1 MAGQTKERE
10 KWPRPTGLG
19 LVRGKKRV
27 TMSDIARAA
36 GCSQSTVSL
45 VLNANTSVQIS
56 QETRNRVIK
65 LARELGY
72 EPPSFRGLDR
82 APQISPSGHI
92 AFVIDYMSTSPEA
105 VVSLNGIRQATEQT
119 GNVVLVVETGNDPE
133 IEPKALELLV
143 EHGVAAIIYGCVF
156 TREIELPEILRTTTT
171 PVFLLNCYSRDL
183 CRPAVV
189 PGETAG
195 GKRATN
201 ALVSAG
207 HRKIGT
213 ITGEPFMEA
222 TKDRLEGYRTVLA
235 TADIPFDPA
244 LVVEGD
250 WSASAGFR
258 GTEQL
263 LDLPSPP
270 TAIFCQNDRMAIGCY
285 EALKGR
291 GLSIPD
297 DISVIGF
304 DDEEIARHLYPPLT
318 SLVLP
323 HRAMGRWTIEQ
334 FLYGADQFDGM
345 FPVTKLECQLVERDS
360 IAPPTA

>member
-1 MAGQTKERE
+1 M
-10 KWPRPTGLG
+10 PVGLG
-19 LVRGKKRV
+19 LVRGRKRV
-27 TMSDIARAA
+27 TMSDVARAA

-56 QETRNRVIK
+56 KETRSRVVR

-72 EPPSFRGLDR
+72 EAPALRGLNRD
-82 APQISPSGHI
+82 PPISPDGHI

-105 VVSLNGIRQATEQT
+105 VVSLDGIRQATEQT

-133 IEPKALELLV
+133 LEPKALELLI

-156 TREIELPEILRTTTT
+156 TREVELPKILRTTAT
-171 PVFLLNCYSRDL
+171 PVYLLNCYTRDL

-189 PGETAG
+189 PGEKAG
-195 GKRATN
+195 GQRATN

-235 TADIPFDPA
+235 TADVPFDPT

-263 LDLPSPP
+263 LDLPNPP

-291 GLSIPD
+291 GLSVPE

-323 HRAMGRWTIEQ
+323 HRAMGRWSIEQ
-334 FLYGADQFDGM
+334 FHHGSQQFNGK
-345 FPVTKLECQLVERDS
+345 FPVTKLECPLVERDS
-360 IAPPTA
+360 IAPPKS